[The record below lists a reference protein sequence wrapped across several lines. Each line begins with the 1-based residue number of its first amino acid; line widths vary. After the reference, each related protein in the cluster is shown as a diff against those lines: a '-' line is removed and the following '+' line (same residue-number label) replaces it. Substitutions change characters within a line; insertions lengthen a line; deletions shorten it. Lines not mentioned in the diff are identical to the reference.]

1 MTMTYDL
8 TSKVAVVT
16 GGNSGIGLG
25 IAQELAEQG
34 AKVFV
39 TGRRQEELDAAVKA
53 IGHGAVGVQ
62 GDVTSFADLDRLYDV
77 VQQHGAPIDILVAN
91 AGGGA
96 FQPLGAITEEEFDR
110 TFGLNVKATL
120 FTVQKAL
127 PLLRD
132 GASIILTG
140 STSAIKALPAFSV
153 YGATK
158 AAIRNFARHW
168 ILDLKDRKIRVNVIA
183 PGATET
189 PGLKGLAST
198 EEEWKGLE
206 GGLAAGVPLGRLAD
220 PREIGKVAV
229 FLASDASTY
238 RPGPEGVEVLEF
250 RTADA
255 FDIRFKGNTTA
266 FWDKIVDGLRKE
278 KPGWDGQRKPTE
290 LIASK

>member
-1 MTMTYDL
+1 MTYDL
-8 TSKVAVVT
+8 TNKVAVVT

-25 IAQELAEQG
+25 IAQELAAQG

-39 TGRRQEELDAAVKA
+39 TGRRQEELDAAVKV
-53 IGHGAVGVQ
+53 IGPGAVGIR
-62 GDVTSFADLDRLYDV
+62 GDVTSFADLDHLYDV

-96 FQPLGAITEEEFDR
+96 FQPLGEITEEEFDR
-110 TFGLNVKATL
+110 TFGLNVKAVL

-189 PGLKGLAST
+189 PGLKGLTST

-206 GGLAAGVPLGRLAD
+206 GDLAAGVPLGRLAD

-229 FLASDASTY
+229 FLASDASSY
-238 RPGPEGVEVLEF
+238 VNGAELF
-250 RTADA
+250 
-255 FDIRFKGNTTA
+255 
-266 FWDKIVDGLRKE
+266 VDG
-278 KPGWDGQRKPTE
+278 GFAQ
-290 LIASK
+290 I